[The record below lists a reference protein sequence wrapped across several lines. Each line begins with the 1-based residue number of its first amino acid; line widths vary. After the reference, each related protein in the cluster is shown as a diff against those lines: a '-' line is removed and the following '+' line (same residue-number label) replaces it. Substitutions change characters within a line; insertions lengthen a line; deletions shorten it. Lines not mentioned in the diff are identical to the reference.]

1 MKALLPLHDQRGCLG
16 VQNHP
21 YSSSLTSIIIL
32 ASLDLEN
39 YPSLDLNNL
48 KTEMLLVLPSLETRQ
63 TLISLVLRLTQ
74 YKFYNHT
81 QYIMYIGSW
90 QKRICIESMLLSLIN
105 LILNLKWYDACR
117 GQRCRREFALKA
129 FLPVQNHRYSTT
141 LNLKFWHEMRWLFLV
156 LKFPFQAPWTWNC
169 DTTCDMRFLLVL
181 KFLISYDQ
189 NGPDKL
195 LSELSK
201 VFLVL
206 FLCTTFLRCIP
217 KHYQGCIFNFVLCSN
232 FKFAGTNLF
241 FHVSAFTP

>member
-1 MKALLPLHDQRGCLG
+1 
-16 VQNHP
+16 
-21 YSSSLTSIIIL
+21 
-32 ASLDLEN
+32 
-39 YPSLDLNNL
+39 
-48 KTEMLLVLPSLETRQ
+48 MLLVLPSLETRQ

-129 FLPVQNHRYSTT
+129 FLPVQNHRYSRISDTRCDDC
-141 LNLKFWHEMRWLFLV
+141 FWFWSSRFRHLELEIVIRH
-156 LKFPFQAPWTWNC
+156 A
-169 DTTCDMRFLLVL
+169 TCDSCWFWSSWFLMI
-181 KFLISYDQ
+181 KMDQTNCFLNYQRHFWSSFFARHFYDY
-189 NGPDKL
+189 
-195 LSELSK
+195 
-201 VFLVL
+201 
-206 FLCTTFLRCIP
+206 IP

-241 FHVSAFTP
+241 FHVSALYTPWSGFLWAQKVALVSTWTIFLHFI